1 MFNRAIAFL
10 LLLALMSA
18 NLSGLFI
25 FAEFKINQKYIAA
38 TLCDNRNKPELQCNG
53 KCYLMKKMKDALEK
67 EKKQEQA
74 NQKKGAQDFCILTG
88 PVTMAFANSAVTKIE
103 PAYLPLD
110 LPCVSFDVLHPPP
123 SGKLS

>member
-1 MFNRAIAFL
+1 MINRAIALL

-74 NQKKGAQDFCILTG
+74 NQKKGVQDFCILTG
-88 PVTMAFANSAVTKIE
+88 SVSILFAIPKAPKLE
-103 PAYLPLD
+103 PSYLPLD
-110 LPCVSFDVLHPPP
+110 LPRVSFEVLHPPP

>member
-1 MFNRAIAFL
+1 MINRAIALL

-38 TLCDNRNKPELQCNG
+38 TLCDNRNNPELGCNG

-67 EKKQEQA
+67 EKKQEQS
-74 NQKKGAQDFCILTG
+74 NQKKGVQDFCTLTSL
-88 PVTMAFANSAVTKIE
+88 VTVAFANPIAPELE
-103 PAYLPLD
+103 PAYLPLK
-110 LPCVSFDVLHPPP
+110 LPRVSFDVLHPPP